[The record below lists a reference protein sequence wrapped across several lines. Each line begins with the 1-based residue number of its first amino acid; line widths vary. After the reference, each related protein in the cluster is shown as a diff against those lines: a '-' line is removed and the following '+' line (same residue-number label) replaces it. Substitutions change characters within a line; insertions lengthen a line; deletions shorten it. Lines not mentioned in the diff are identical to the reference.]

1 MNKVRVWSEQPMGK
15 GWMAICHHQ
24 IDRYRFTTGEW
35 FLNASLLAFSIE
47 QDADMLPDVLPN
59 ELNIPLVSERMKQT
73 LERLT
78 PFSIQCL
85 RVQLKTRSGL
95 SNYYLI
101 NILAV
106 RRVEHLHKTEI
117 FRTIRKRQVY
127 FMTERIVSESLG
139 PHHILRDER
148 TNRIFLSNT
157 LARYLEQLAVTGVH
171 FGEINRMEEII

>member
-1 MNKVRVWSEQPMGK
+1 MGK
-15 GWMAICHHQ
+15 GWMATCHHQ
-24 IDRYRFTTGEW
+24 IDRYRFMTGEW
-35 FLNASLLAFSIE
+35 FLNTSLLAFSIE

-78 PFSIQCL
+78 PFSVQCL

-106 RRVEHLHKTEI
+106 RRVEHLHKTNI

-127 FMTERIVSESLG
+127 FMTERIISESLG

-148 TNRIFLSNT
+148 TDRIFLSDT
-157 LARYLEQLAVTGVH
+157 LARYLEQLTVTGVH

>member
-1 MNKVRVWSEQPMGK
+1 VNKVRVWSEQLMGR
-15 GWMAICHHQ
+15 GWMATCHHQ

-59 ELNIPLVSERMKQT
+59 ELRIPLVSERMKQI

-78 PFSIQCL
+78 PFSVQCL
-85 RVQLKTRSGL
+85 RVQLKTRTGL
-95 SNYYLI
+95 INYYLI

-117 FRTIRKRQVY
+117 FRTLRKKQVY
-127 FMTERIVSESLG
+127 FMTERIISTSLG

-148 TNRIFLSNT
+148 TERIFLSDT
-157 LARYLEQLAVTGVH
+157 LARCFQQLAVTGIH
-171 FGEINRMEEII
+171 FDEINRMEEII